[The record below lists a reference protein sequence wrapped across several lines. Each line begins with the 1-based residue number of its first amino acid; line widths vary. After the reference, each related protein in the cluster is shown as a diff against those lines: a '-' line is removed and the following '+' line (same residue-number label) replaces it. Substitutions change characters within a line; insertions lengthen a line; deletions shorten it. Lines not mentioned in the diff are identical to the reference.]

1 MPMRNTSQRTSSAGF
16 TLIELMIT
24 VVIAT
29 VLITIAIPAY
39 NGEIR
44 KSRRTDAKTALLDL
58 AGREERF
65 YNTNNTYSSLPSDLG
80 YNAAAVAFPMPV
92 GNGYYQVN
100 VVVTPAAG
108 IVGPT
113 YTITAVPLTA
123 DQLND
128 TQCLL
133 FTLTNTGAQT
143 ATNAS
148 CWQ

>member
-1 MPMRNTSQRTSSAGF
+1 MRNTSQRTSSAGF

-80 YNAAAVAFPMPV
+80 YNATARAFPMPV

>member
-1 MPMRNTSQRTSSAGF
+1 MRNTSQRTSSAGF

-65 YNTNNTYSSLPSDLG
+65 YNTNNAYSSLPSDLG
-80 YNAAAVAFPMPV
+80 YNATARAFPMPV